1 MKHLKIF
8 ESFTHLNEGSSVE
21 VFTTD
26 SKSRAL
32 ALEKKEAD
40 AARAIERLKYML
52 LKYGIGG
59 LGGVESAKSISW
71 TKTEISELVKKSE
84 DNFDEMKVII
94 KEYDDN
100 EFHMHLGK
108 KVYRQEYLKKED
120 MDKMRVALM
129 NRTKTLNAIKDLPV
143 R

>member
-1 MKHLKIF
+1 MKHLEIF

-26 SKSRAL
+26 AKSRAL
-32 ALEKKEAD
+32 ELEKKEA
-40 AARAIERLKYML
+40 AAAAAIERLKSML
-52 LKYGIGG
+52 LTHGIGG
-59 LGGVESAKSISW
+59 PGGLEPAKQISW

-84 DNFDEMKVII
+84 DLFDFMK
-94 KEYDDN
+94 KTLKQYDDN

-108 KVYRQEYLKKED
+108 RVYAQDSLEKED
-120 MDKMRVALM
+120 MDKLRVALR

>member
-52 LKYGIGG
+52 LKYGISG

-84 DNFDEMKVII
+84 DNFDEMKVLI